1 MLGFA
6 IPARRRS
13 LAVVALMGVL
23 VVAAISCD
31 GLQRATRPDGP
42 LSPLQ
47 PLLAALGLVPGVP
60 DLPADWTFDRD
71 RVPQSPAP
79 LSLDAPLGELP
90 APFHEA
96 DALKA
101 WELQREGRMSEAAPL
116 AEQAWKTLSADP
128 EQAEERVTFAF
139 FLAAVRQTQ
148 GNKTG
153 AIEAA
158 RIATAHPS
166 LGPNAVRWLAA
177 RADDQGLPSLVL
189 SLANGRD
196 EPGIRLLR
204 VRALRR
210 TGNPSGA
217 WTELETLP
225 TETGSSLWRRA
236 QIERM
241 RTLISRGRE
250 DEGIAIAR
258 SLVTQSVKT
267 SQAEEAVDLLI
278 GSTDQTWKDRLKRRP
293 QDGPA
298 VLEALVYTAQRRR
311 YARATPALTALADT
325 PGVSLAVQCHARSW
339 AARTWDRKP
348 AFDKALALYDT
359 MPPACDTD
367 PEVRALQVE
376 DGGLDA
382 GDLAFRVGRA
392 LLLSGNPEGKAHLER
407 ALEQGLT
414 GLDGDDA
421 HTVLDIWKTNPEAG
435 ALLAKFGPI
444 AARDY
449 AEKDIFDVTIW
460 LIAMDHLVSSRWTEA
475 LTLLDRLAQVR
486 DSDPPP
492 TDSRSDSSVRFDDR
506 DWARGRA
513 DYFAARA
520 LEAMG
525 RRDEARKRWLR
536 VVQRHPL
543 TYFAAQSYAWLDAVG
558 LPIEKAALQTV
569 IAPTSG
575 EPTGPVLDAQL
586 RAKQGVQRARLLGQL
601 GWNEEAGDELDALGV
616 GRVTG
621 PEVRWA
627 AGDPGGLWTRAALD
641 DEAGRWVSSHL
652 MGRDT
657 LRRYSLTYPHDG
669 NRQAW
674 KTSYPRAFRTL
685 MDGAAREFGL
695 HPSIIYAIAR
705 AESGFNPRVESNAA
719 AIGLLQLILPTAKE
733 MAKPLGL
740 VADAQ
745 TLRQPAVNVRLGARY
760 LKRLLD
766 RFEREAQMAAGYNAG
781 GGAVGRWRKVRGQW
795 PLDLYVEAIPF
806 RETRDYAKRVLSNIA
821 AYRNLYDGT
830 PLHMFGLTQK
840 PVPTSEEPPT
850 EPASS
855 AVEEVPAAGPTPEA
869 ASAAPANRALT
880 VPASPAPPPAGKK
893 NAAATTKAAAPS
905 KGVTA
910 PKPLAK
916 ANAAAKP
923 KVSVKGKSSTVKGKS
938 SSSSGATVRTATK
951 GGKSVAKA
959 RPTAKAKAARP
970 KTTKRHHRAK

>member
-1 MLGFA
+1 
-6 IPARRRS
+6 
-13 LAVVALMGVL
+13 MGVL

-31 GLQRATRPDGP
+31 GLQRASRPDGP

-60 DLPADWTFDRD
+60 ELPADWTFDRD
-71 RVPQSPAP
+71 KVPQSPAS
-79 LSLDAPLGELP
+79 LALDAPLGELP
-90 APFHEA
+90 APFRQP

-116 AEQAWKTLSADP
+116 AEQAWKALSANP
-128 EQAEERVTFAF
+128 ELAEERVTFAF
-139 FLAAVRQTQ
+139 FLAAVRQAQ

-158 RIATAHPS
+158 RVATAHPS

-189 SLANGRD
+189 SIAYGRD

-210 TGNPSGA
+210 TGSPAAA
-217 WTELETLP
+217 WSELETLP

-236 QIERM
+236 QVERM

-359 MPPACDTD
+359 MPPACDSD

-376 DGGLDA
+376 DGGLDG
-382 GDLAFRVGRA
+382 GDLAFRMGRA

-414 GLDGDDA
+414 GLDSDDA
-421 HTVLDIWKTNPEAG
+421 HTVLDMWKTNPEAG
-435 ALLAKFGPI
+435 MLLARFGPI

-449 AEKDIFDVTIW
+449 AEKDIFDVTVW
-460 LIAMDHLVSSRWTEA
+460 LVAMDHLVSSRWTEA

-492 TDSRSDSSVRFDDR
+492 TDTRGESTARFDDR

-513 DYFAARA
+513 DYFAGRA

-525 RRDEARKRWLR
+525 RREEARKRWLR

-543 TYFAAQSYAWLDAVG
+543 TYFAAQSYAWLDAAG
-558 LPIEKAALQTV
+558 GQPEKAALQTV
-569 IAPTSG
+569 IAPKSG

-586 RAKQGVQRARLLGQL
+586 LAKQGVQRARLLGQL
-601 GWNEEAGDELDALGV
+601 GWNEEAGDELDTLGL

-627 AGDPGGLWTRAALD
+627 TGDPGGLWTRAGLD

-657 LRRYSLTYPHDG
+657 LRRYSQTYPHDG

-674 KTSYPRAFRTL
+674 KVSYPRAYRAL

-695 HPSIIYAIAR
+695 HPSIVYAIAR

-840 PVPTSEEPPT
+840 PVPMSEEPPT

-869 ASAAPANRALT
+869 VDVAPKDGKPATPAAAAAPP
-880 VPASPAPPPAGKK
+880 VGKGT
-893 NAAATTKAAAPS
+893 AATKPAAPS
-905 KGVTA
+905 KATA
-910 PKPLAK
+910 KPEPVAKGKAATKATAK
-916 ANAAAKP
+916 AA
-923 KVSVKGKSSTVKGKS
+923 SVKGKSHATGRAAVRAPAKS
-938 SSSSGATVRTATK
+938 SKAVT
-951 GGKSVAKA
+951 KA
-959 RPTAKAKAARP
+959 RPATKAKAARP
-970 KTTKRHHRAK
+970 KTTKRRHPTK